1 MNNFCFGNLLWCKRF
16 FSFSYKEPHSQMMWW
31 KEPRAK
37 TRFDIVE
44 RGVWHT
50 TSQMLDI
57 KYLQA
62 YKTTFLGFQ
71 I

>member
-1 MNNFCFGNLLWCKRF
+1 
-16 FSFSYKEPHSQMMWW
+16 MWW
-31 KEPRAK
+31 VKIH
-37 TRFDIVE
+37 FDIFE
-44 RGVWHT
+44 RGVWHIT
-50 TSQMLDI
+50 PQMLGI

>member
-1 MNNFCFGNLLWCKRF
+1 
-16 FSFSYKEPHSQMMWW
+16 MWW

-37 TRFDIVE
+37 TDFDIVE
-44 RGVWHT
+44 KGVYHT
-50 TSQMLDI
+50 TPQMLDI